1 MRAPR
6 RPGAVY
12 GEEVHLCVGEVE
24 DDPAHRLA
32 KGQKVAAVMGGMGRT
47 RNGSYA
53 EFVTVPA
60 SNVVPIETDLDWADF
75 AAIPESYATAW
86 SCLVGNLRIG
96 DGAVLLVRAGTSA
109 LGQAAINIATH
120 AGVTVL
126 ASTRHESNRD
136 LLTTLGA
143 SQVLIETGQLGNAV
157 RQDYPDG
164 IDGVLDLVGNSTLLD
179 SLTMV
184 RRRSELLRE
193 LHVGDAPVPGHGD
206 PAARDRRSRRARRVL
221 GEAGQGVLVRA
232 ASRGPSSDGG
242 EQRWGQDRRGALA
255 CILHD
260 GGRPLHW
267 ERRRPAGPASTP
279 GPAKCQRSQALPTR
293 RGDAH
298 TSSRL
303 TAPQHGAFDLIVEAT
318 GCAPLVCE
326 AMKVSG
332 KNGLLVPASVTRGDR
347 MAAVIIP
354 AHGA

>member
-184 RRRSELLRE
+184 RR
-193 LHVGDAPVPGHGD
+193 GG
-206 PAARDRRSRRARRVL
+206 RVCLAGFL
-221 GEAGQGVLVRA
+221 G
-232 ASRGPSSDGG
+232 GG
-242 EQRWGQDRRGALA
+242 EPIAFNPLLQMPSGVDLNFFGSFMLGTPQFPVTEIPLQEIVDRVARGEYRAK
-255 CILHD
+255 
-260 GGRPLHW
+260 
-267 ERRRPAGPASTP
+267 
-279 GPAKCQRSQALPTR
+279 PAKVFSFAQLPE
-293 RGDAH
+293 AH
-298 TSSRL
+298 RL
-303 TAPQHGAFDLIVEAT
+303 MEANSAGGKIV
-318 GCAPLVCE
+318 V
-326 AMKVSG
+326 V
-332 KNGLLVPASVTRGDR
+332 R
-347 MAAVIIP
+347 
-354 AHGA
+354 